1 MSLGEI
7 MDKKDLTY
15 HVKHSYYQSEVVVRN
30 KEQDVAFM
38 YFKIKGSKC
47 NLALIR
53 VEPEYRRL
61 GISTRLLQI
70 LENECVKEGV
80 RSIDGRFYP
89 ENENA
94 RFMYENHGYSIYKDG
109 YDQYLVKSSLSSYDT
124 TDLNIDLRDSRVDDD
139 SLGV

>member
-1 MSLGEI
+1 

-53 VEPEYRRL
+53 VEPDYRRK
-61 GISTRLLQI
+61 GISTILLQI
-70 LENECVKEGV
+70 LENECLKEDAT
-80 RSIDGRFYP
+80 IIEGRFFP
-89 ENENA
+89 ENKNA
-94 RFMYENHGYSIYKDG
+94 RFMYEKHGYTIYQDG
-109 YDQYLVKSSLSSYDT
+109 YEQYLIKSNLSSYDMT
-124 TDLNIDLRDSRVDDD
+124 NLNIEIRDSRVNND